1 MSDSS
6 VTPGSDPAIVKQVE
20 TLRKA
25 LHYHNHRYYVL
36 DDPEISDAAYD
47 RMMQELMAL
56 EAAHPELDSPD
67 SPTRRVGAPPL
78 SQFDTVRHSVPMLS
92 LDNAFNDADMADF
105 DKRVRK
111 LLETGDAIRYTAE
124 PKLDGLAVELVYE
137 KGRLV
142 MASTRGDGVT
152 GEVITENVRTIRSV
166 PLVLQ
171 PEGDQVVPGLLEV
184 RGEVFISHEGFRRLN
199 AERLELE
206 LAPFANPRNAA
217 AGSLRQLDSR
227 VTAKR
232 PLEIFVYGLGSVN
245 DLRFDSHSEMLNT
258 LQNLGFR
265 VNPLTKPELTI
276 SEVAAYYEE
285 LSRMRHD
292 LPYEID
298 GMVAKVDS
306 LELQQALGA
315 KSRSPRWA
323 IAYKF
328 AAVQETTRI
337 LDIDVQVGR
346 TGALTPVARLEPVN
360 VGGATV
366 SNATLHNEDEIR
378 RKDVRIGDTVLIQR
392 AGDVIPEV
400 VKIIESVRTG
410 EEKVFEMPTN
420 CPICGAEAERSDGE
434 AVSRCINVNCPAQIK
449 GRIRHFASKGAF
461 DIDGLGIKLVEQLV
475 DRGLVKSYAGLFHLD
490 EPTLEAL
497 DRMGA
502 KSAKNLVAAIEKSKH
517 ISLARFVYALGIR
530 HVGENIAGI
539 LADRFQRLERL
550 AEATIEELEAVEGI
564 GGEIARSFR
573 HFFDQPENRET
584 LERLLQS
591 GVEPQAPAPAVE
603 VSEQKAEL
611 AGKTFVLTG
620 TLESLTRSEA
630 KKLIEAAGGKVTGSV
645 SRKTDYVVAGEK
657 AGSKLKK
664 AQELGVEVLGEEDLK
679 AMAGG

>member
-1 MSDSS
+1 MSDGS
-6 VTPGSDPAIVKQVE
+6 VTPDLDPAIVAKTE

-25 LHYHNHRYYVL
+25 LHHHNYRYYVL
-36 DDPEISDAAYD
+36 DDPEISDAEYD
-47 RMMQELMAL
+47 RMMRELMAL
-56 EAAHPELDSPD
+56 EEAHPELDSPD

-78 SQFDTVRHSVPMLS
+78 SEFPKVQHTIPMLS
-92 LDNAFNDADMADF
+92 LDNAFNDGDITDF
-105 DKRVRK
+105 DRRVRK

-152 GEVITENVRTIRSV
+152 GEVITDNVRTIRSV

-171 PEGDQVVPGLLEV
+171 PEGKQIMPSLLEV

-199 AERLELE
+199 AERLEME
-206 LAPFANPRNAA
+206 MPPFANPRNAA

-232 PLEIFVYGLGSVN
+232 PLEIFAYGLGSVA
-245 DLRFDSHSEMLNT
+245 DLAFDSHWEMLRT
-258 LQNLGFR
+258 LKTLGFR
-265 VNPLTKPELTI
+265 VNPIIKAGLTV
-276 SEVAAYYEE
+276 SGVVAYYEE
-285 LSRMRHD
+285 LSNMRHA
-292 LPYEID
+292 LPYDID
-298 GMVAKVDS
+298 GMVVKVDS
-306 LELQQALGA
+306 LELQRKLGA

-346 TGALTPVARLEPVN
+346 TGALTPVARLEPVS

-400 VKIIESVRTG
+400 VKVIESVRTG
-410 EEKVFEMPTN
+410 GEKVFEMPSE
-420 CPICGAEAERSDGE
+420 CPVCGAEVERNEGE
-434 AVSRCINVNCPAQIK
+434 AVSRCINISCPAQIR
-449 GRIRHFASKGAF
+449 GRIRHFAAKGAF
-461 DIDGLGIKLVEQLV
+461 DIDGLGIRLVEQLV
-475 DRGLVKSYAGLFHLD
+475 DKGLLKSYADLFHLD
-490 EPTLEAL
+490 APTLEAL
-497 DRMGA
+497 ERMGA
-502 KSAKNLVAAIEKSKH
+502 RSAKNLVAAIEKSKK

-530 HVGENIAGI
+530 HVGESIAGI
-539 LADRFQRLERL
+539 LADRFQSLEKL
-550 AEATIEELEAVEGI
+550 VEATTVEELEAVEGI
-564 GGEIARSFR
+564 GSEIARSFR
-573 HFFDQPENRET
+573 HFFDQPENRKT

-591 GVEPQAPAPAVE
+591 GVELQFKD
-603 VSEQKAEL
+603 SGQKAEL

-620 TLESLTRSEA
+620 TLEGMSRSEA
-630 KKLIEAAGGKVTGSV
+630 KKRIEAAGGKVTGSV
-645 SRKTDYVVAGEK
+645 SQKTDYVVAGEK
-657 AGSKLKK
+657 AGSKLDK
-664 AQELGVEVLGEEDLK
+664 AQKLNIEILDEDAFKRMMTNL
-679 AMAGG
+679 